1 MQITASIHRVAAS
14 ARDLRSRGRVTHV
27 RGHKQR
33 GPVHLPWQFNLAV
46 TGVIGIVIAACVWLQ
61 M

>member
-14 ARDLRSRGRVTHV
+14 ARDLRARGRVTPV

-33 GPVHLPWQFNLAV
+33 GPLHLPWQFNLAV
-46 TGVIGIVIAACVWLQ
+46 TGVIGIVIAVCVWLQ